1 MIRKASLF
9 AAIAVATGLFAAA
22 PTNAF
27 IPSSH
32 LSHNTR
38 YPTLSQN
45 VWTSSTTIQ
54 SRHSMAPLSM
64 KSNSSAESI
73 SKTPF
78 AKRKV
83 ALKVLSKAA
92 MMFSLIALATSSSAP
107 SALAA
112 KKAVAAPVVEH
123 LHTGQKIA
131 KFFQSFGLP
140 DVGVIALISALPVVE
155 LRGAVPVGLWM
166 GLPLTTVLPACII
179 GNMIPIVPLLFLL
192 RNESLKKLMK
202 PILDRAEKKSASL
215 GVGSVERQWASLAA
229 FVGIPLPG
237 TGAWTGAMGAF
248 LLGMPT
254 AVALSS
260 IFTGVA
266 MAGVIV
272 SAITM
277 AGKKGGI
284 AALAALAL
292 ITGKEF
298 FFGSDDDSATEETN
312 KVSTFPAADT
322 GEKPWVPPPEP
333 PVETKPIE
341 EKAKQDF
348 LEADPYWDQTN
359 VPVNVYKNKA
369 PFTGKV
375 VSTKRIVGPKA
386 TGETCHIVIDHQG
399 DFPYW
404 EGQSWGVIPPGVR
417 EKDGKPHSVRL
428 YSIASSRYGDDMTG
442 NTGSLCVRRATYW
455 CPELKAD
462 DPAKK
467 GICSNFLC
475 DTQPGDDVM
484 MTGPAGK
491 VMLMPE
497 EDPSTD
503 YIMVATGTGIAPYRG
518 FIRRLF
524 VENTPAAAAYKGEA
538 WLFLGVANS
547 DALLYD
553 DEWQAVK
560 KDYPDNFRLDYALS
574 REQENKKGGKM
585 YIQDKV
591 EEYAD
596 EVFDK
601 LSNGAHIYF
610 CGLKG
615 MMPGIQDMLKGV
627 AKSKGLDYDEWLKGL
642 KKSKQW
648 HVEVY

>member
-1 MIRKASLF
+1 MKEKRSYPAASAL
-9 AAIAVATGLFAAA
+9 VATAL
-22 PTNAF
+22 
-27 IPSSH
+27 
-32 LSHNTR
+32 L
-38 YPTLSQN
+38 L
-45 VWTSSTTIQ
+45 TTPQ
-54 SRHSMAPLSM
+54 GVVSF
-64 KSNSSAESI
+64 SNSRVGPTVRLNTDSFVTESRL
-73 SKTPF
+73 PF
-78 AKRKV
+78 GGQMSNHASRDKLQMKAFSFDSSRTTSMDNNVKGSKRKM
-83 ALKVLSKAA
+83 ALKILSKAA
-92 MMFSLIALATSSSAP
+92 VSLSILAMATSVATP
-107 SALAA
+107 PPALAA
-112 KKAVAAPVVEH
+112 RKVVEAPVVES
-123 LHTGQKIA
+123 LHIGQKVA
-131 KFFQSFGLP
+131 NYFRTFGLP
-140 DVGVIALISALPVVE
+140 DTVVLAMISALPVIE

-166 GLPLTTVLPACII
+166 GLPITTVLLSCVL
-179 GNMIPIVPLLFLL
+179 GNMAPILPLLLL
-192 RNESLKKLMK
+192 LKNEKLKKAMK
-202 PILDRAEKKSASL
+202 PILDRAEKKSSSL
-215 GVGSVERQWASLAA
+215 GVGSIGKQWASLAA

-260 IFTGVA
+260 IFTGVVS
-266 MAGVIV
+266 AGVIM
-272 SAITM
+272 SAITL

-284 AALAALAL
+284 AALGALAL
-292 ITGKEF
+292 ITGSKFLTSSE
-298 FFGSDDDSATEETN
+298 G
-312 KVSTFPAADT
+312 
-322 GEKPWVPPPEP
+322 G
-333 PVETKPIE
+333 
-341 EKAKQDF
+341 KQDF
-348 LEADPYWDQTN
+348 LEAEPYWDQST

-386 TGETCHIVIDHQG
+386 TGETCHIVINHNG

-442 NTGSLCVRRATYW
+442 KTGSLCVRRATYW

-475 DTQPGDDVM
+475 DTQAGDEVN

-497 EDPSTD
+497 EDPTTD

-524 VENTPAAAAYKGEA
+524 VEDTPAGNAYKGQA

-553 DEWQAVK
+553 DEWQSVK
-560 KDYPDNFRLDYALS
+560 KEYPDNFRLDYALS

-591 EEYAD
+591 EEYSD
-596 EVFDK
+596 EIFNK

-615 MMPGIQDMLKGV
+615 MMPGIQEMLKGV
-627 AKSKGLDYDEWLKGL
+627 AESKGLDYDVWLKDL
-642 KKSKQW
+642 KKKKQW

>member
-1 MIRKASLF
+1 MTHTLPSVAPASTSTSLNLSLSS
-9 AAIAVATGLFAAA
+9 IG
-22 PTNAF
+22 NAF
-27 IPSSH
+27 GKKKNAEAEKKVS
-32 LSHNTR
+32 LSKVLKR
-38 YPTLSQN
+38 
-45 VWTSSTTIQ
+45 
-54 SRHSMAPLSM
+54 
-64 KSNSSAESI
+64 SA
-73 SKTPF
+73 F
-78 AKRKV
+78 ALV
-83 ALKVLSKAA
+83 ALTL
-92 MMFSLIALATSSSAP
+92 LGSSPAY
-107 SALAA
+107 AA
-112 KKAVAAPVVEH
+112 KKEAVEH

-131 KFFQSFGLP
+131 NIFMNFGLP
-140 DVGVIALISALPVVE
+140 KWAVLSTISAMPVVE
-155 LRGAVPVGLWM
+155 LRGAIPVGVWM
-166 GLPLTTVLPACII
+166 GLPITQVLPICVL
-179 GNMIPIVPLLFLL
+179 GNMLPIIPLLFLL
-192 RNESLKKLMK
+192 KNESLKKLMS
-202 PILDRAEKKSASL
+202 PILTRAEKKASGL
-215 GVGSVERQWASLAA
+215 GVGSVSEQWVALAA

-254 AVALSS
+254 PLALSA
-260 IFTGVA
+260 IF
-266 MAGVIV
+266 AGVV
-272 SAITM
+272 SAGCIMTALTV
-277 AGKKGGI
+277 AGRTGGLIALSVLVAFALNELLFKK
-284 AALAALAL
+284 
-292 ITGKEF
+292 KK
-298 FFGSDDDSATEETN
+298 S
-312 KVSTFPAADT
+312 
-322 GEKPWVPPPEP
+322 
-333 PVETKPIE
+333 
-341 EKAKQDF
+341 QDF
-348 LEADPYWDQTN
+348 LESEPYYDQSN
-359 VPVNVYKNKA
+359 IPVNTYKNKA

-386 TGETCHIVIDHQG
+386 TGETCHIVIDHKG

-404 EGQSWGVIPPGVR
+404 EGQSWGVIPPGTK
-417 EKDGKPHSVRL
+417 ENGKPHNVRL

-455 CPELKAD
+455 CPELQAE

-475 DTQPGDDVM
+475 DTNPGDEIQ

-497 EDPSTD
+497 EDPTTD

-524 VENTPAAAAYKGEA
+524 FEDTPAARAYKGEA

-553 DEWQAVK
+553 DEFQDAK
-560 KDYPDNFRLDYALS
+560 SRFPENFRIDYALS
-574 REQENKKGGKM
+574 REQTNSKGGKM

-596 EVFDK
+596 EVFTK
-601 LSNGAHIYF
+601 LENGAHIYF

-627 AKSKGLDYDEWLKGL
+627 AAKKNIDYDEWLKGL
-642 KKSKQW
+642 KKKKQW